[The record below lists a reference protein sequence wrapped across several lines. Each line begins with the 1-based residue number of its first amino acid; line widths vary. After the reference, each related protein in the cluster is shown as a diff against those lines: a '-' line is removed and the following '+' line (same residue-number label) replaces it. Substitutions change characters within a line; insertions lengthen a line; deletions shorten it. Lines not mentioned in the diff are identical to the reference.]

1 MIDDHKKKGWNM
13 GQTMKSNIYI
23 TNLKGG
29 EKWNMN
35 SKKYRIILG
44 IMMILSLL
52 VFIYYYSEYSSYR
65 SGIIA
70 RSRSIL
76 IKLTKETT
84 SAINS
89 VLQEMVNAAGS
100 IADDFTCGTITR
112 DEMAERLKKTLL
124 ANHNFFS
131 GTVTYRP
138 YGYDTSKRLNSL
150 FYVKEGDN
158 NLKFI
163 PLDEHE
169 DYTEPTTEWYGP
181 AMKKGSHWSEPYID
195 VPTQITM
202 VTYSVAFYENIL
214 AKQKQKPLGILTI
227 DLTLDEI
234 EKIIKSLDL
243 GTAGFCALVSAKG
256 KYLYHPDREL
266 NTSGKTI
273 GELGWEKNDRNRI
286 LLQEKIVGRE
296 SGILEHTSLTT
307 GLESWLVYEPVPL
320 TGWSV
325 HNAFLK
331 NDVPFNIN
339 KLRKLL
345 VKFSAAL
352 LVWLLFLVF
361 FISTLLKGSR
371 YQWWGVSAIASLL
384 FLLSIGWVWHLAIS
398 YHSEKKKGDIQIVN
412 QARLDN
418 FMNPSKRSSSQPP
431 GKKTIYIPTG
441 IFLESMKFVDSGNFV
456 ATGYI
461 WQKYC
466 RGMHDGISR
475 EIVISRAESS
485 KLDEIFSR
493 TDEKQKMKL
502 IRWAFNV
509 KMQAH
514 LKNKKYPLEQE
525 TLSIRLMHKELRN
538 DVVLVPDL
546 EAYTFTNPTSCPG
559 LDEDLTLQGWKILKS
574 YFTLRKEKSRTDFG
588 FKQNGDPGNFY
599 SLYFNI
605 DVQKC
610 FLNPFISYLAPL
622 IVVAFLLYAIL
633 SLTTSKAE
641 LAKKLG
647 VAAAWTLGSCAGLF
661 FVVVFGHI
669 GLRGHLDVE
678 EIFYLEYFYLVMYLT
693 LLWVSVN
700 AILFFKYENIKLIH
714 HQENFVSKLVY
725 WPVLLGILSAITFIT
740 FY

>member
-1 MIDDHKKKGWNM
+1 
-13 GQTMKSNIYI
+13 
-23 TNLKGG
+23 
-29 EKWNMN
+29 
-35 SKKYRIILG
+35 
-44 IMMILSLL
+44 
-52 VFIYYYSEYSSYR
+52 
-65 SGIIA
+65 
-70 RSRSIL
+70 
-76 IKLTKETT
+76 
-84 SAINS
+84 
-89 VLQEMVNAAGS
+89 MVNAAGS
-100 IADDFTCGTITR
+100 IADDFTSGKITK
-112 DEMAERLKKTLL
+112 DEMAERLKKALL
-124 ANHNFFS
+124 DNHSFSS

-138 YGYDTSKRLNSL
+138 YGYDTSKRLHSL
-150 FYVKEGDN
+150 EYAKVGDN

-163 PLDEHE
+163 PLDPKD
-169 DYTEPTTEWYGP
+169 DYTAPKEEWYVT
-181 AMKKGSHWSEPYID
+181 AMKRGAHWSEPFYGD
-195 VPTQITM
+195 LTQKII

-214 AKQKQKPLGILTI
+214 AKQEQKPLGIVCI

-243 GTAGFCALVSAKG
+243 GTGGFPALLSAKG

-266 NTSGKTI
+266 ITSGKTI
-273 GELGWEKNDRNRI
+273 GELGREENDEDRI
-286 LLQEKIVGRE
+286 LLQEKVARQE

-307 GLESWLVYEPVPL
+307 GLEAWLVYEPVL
-320 TGWSV
+320 LSGWSV
-325 HNAFLK
+325 HNTFLK
-331 NDVPFNIN
+331 NDVHFNIN

-352 LVWLLFLVF
+352 LVWILFLVF
-361 FISTLLKGSR
+361 FISTLHKGSR
-371 YQWWGVSAIASLL
+371 YQWWGVSVIASFL
-384 FLLSIGWVWHLAIS
+384 FLLSIGWVWHLAIT
-398 YHSEKKKGDIQIVN
+398 YHSEEEEGDIHIVN

-418 FMNPSKRSSSQPP
+418 FMKPSEPSSYQPP
-431 GKKTIYIPTG
+431 GEKTIYIPTG
-441 IFLESMKFVDSGNFV
+441 ILLESMKFVDPGNFV

-461 WQKYC
+461 WQKYYQ
-466 RGMHDGISR
+466 GMHDGLSQ
-475 EIVISRAESS
+475 EIVISRAESFN
-485 KLDEIFSR
+485 LNEIFSR

-525 TLSIRLMHKELRN
+525 TLSIRLIHKDLRN

-559 LDEDLTLQGWKILKS
+559 LDEDLSLQDWKILKS
-574 YFTLRKEKSRTDFG
+574 YFTLRKEKSKTNFG
-588 FKQNGDPGNFY
+588 FKQGGDPGNFY

-605 DVQKC
+605 DVQRY

-622 IVVAFLLYAIL
+622 MVVAFLLFAVL
-633 SLTTSKAE
+633 TLTTSNAD

-647 VAAAWTLGSCAGLF
+647 VAAARTLGSCAGLF

-669 GLRGHLDVE
+669 GLRGHIDVE

-700 AILFFKYENIKLIH
+700 AILFFKYENIKVIH
-714 HQENFVSKLVY
+714 HQENFISKLVY